1 MATSPIYSWPEP
13 DNTDLVKNGALAIR
27 TLGNAIDTTMGT
39 MVAKT
44 VVDAK
49 GDLIAGTAAD
59 TVNRLAVGNNGET
72 LVADSSTS
80 TGLRYQATQAAGKNY
95 LINGGQDIW
104 QRGTTFSSAQYT
116 SDRWFITSSSGTLVG
131 SRSTDVPTSPYFQYS
146 YSMAGTSAQNV
157 QIYQNIESANSTL
170 FAGQSVTL
178 SVWAKNSAGTTKL
191 SYVGLYPTAVDNFT
205 STTTDVSGDL
215 TATSW
220 SGSWT
225 KYSVTFTANALATR
239 GYKIILYR
247 NGTETSTTLL
257 TGIQLEIGSVATAFT
272 RAGGTIQ
279 GELAACQRYYQRFND
294 AATSATSY
302 ANGQASSTTA
312 AYFILNLLTT
322 MRVKPTTLD
331 VNLIRA
337 TDYNTGF
344 TPSGSFSIYSG
355 GTSPE
360 KVALTASTFTGL
372 TQYRAYVLESAG
384 STAAYIGIGAEL

>member
-1 MATSPIYSWPEP
+1 
-13 DNTDLVKNGALAIR
+13 
-27 TLGNAIDTTMGT
+27 
-39 MVAKT
+39 
-44 VVDAK
+44 
-49 GDLIAGTAAD
+49 
-59 TVNRLAVGNNGET
+59 VGNDGET

-116 SDRWFITSSSGTLVG
+116 SDRWFITSSSGTFVG

-178 SVWAKNSAGTTKL
+178 SLWAKNSAGTTKL

-257 TGIQLEIGSVATAFT
+257 TGIQLEYGSVATAFT

-279 GELAACQRYYQRFND
+279 GELAACQRYYYRITTSEGYKTFGVGTVTGVNNLNTFIYLPVQMRITPTALDTSAMSTFYWEPGGGTTPTSVTL
-294 AATSATSY
+294 ATSCTPNLGNVQVNKTSSFTVGY
-302 ANGQASSTTA
+302 AVGLFSNNAVA
-312 AYFILNLLTT
+312 FL
-322 MRVKPTTLD
+322 
-331 VNLIRA
+331 
-337 TDYNTGF
+337 GF
-344 TPSGSFSIYSG
+344 S
-355 GTSPE
+355 
-360 KVALTASTFTGL
+360 
-372 TQYRAYVLESAG
+372 
-384 STAAYIGIGAEL
+384 AEL